1 MKYENTTSRLKKVW
15 NQSNTNKYE
24 IVNQQNAVKR
34 VKASVYSTNM
44 QPIKTVIDLSTGW
57 EFMIA
62 PTGDNDTDAW
72 FAEYRIQWDIDLK
85 EMPIKLIPFIKYQV
99 VYKITGEEGYIARGL
114 GVFNPRVPV
123 LFRLEDVFD
132 SSGAVIEDFKKVT
145 MMVGYMFSPF
155 TQIDVFPDP
164 YDIQAKLIIKLYNPE
179 LSI

>member
-1 MKYENTTSRLKKVW
+1 MKYENTKSKLRKTWSKSLV
-15 NQSNTNKYE
+15 NKYE
-24 IVNQQNAVKR
+24 IVNQQASIKR
-34 VKASVYSTNM
+34 
-44 QPIKTVIDLSTGW
+44 IKDSNKSPDRQVSKGIIDLSTEW
-57 EFMIA
+57 ELMIA
-62 PTGDNDTDAW
+62 PREDNTLDAW
-72 FAEYRIQWDIDLK
+72 SQYRIQWNIDLK

-179 LSI
+179 LII